1 MSDEGAGVT
10 CSKGRMVCRAEGLPL
25 SCIRRFLEEGKADKL
40 ELDAKTGK
48 AESKMTST
56 GVQWEQQIWT
66 KTFTQAQQARGG
78 EGATEALLWLVEGK
92 R

>member
-1 MSDEGAGVT
+1 M
-10 CSKGRMVCRAEGLPL
+10 
-25 SCIRRFLEEGKADKL
+25 
-40 ELDAKTGK
+40 DAKTGK

-56 GVQWEQQIWT
+56 GVQWEQQIWAR
-66 KTFTQAQQARGG
+66 TFTQAQQARGG